1 MENVETIES
10 TKFVYDFDFLFK
22 LIKNIFVP
30 VLAIVILT
38 AIIVAL
44 YARKYKKTDIERY
57 KYITNLWTNVLAIFV
72 IGGLF
77 ALCIGFSMSVISS
90 MQENDLISSNQGLYY
105 LFLCT
110 PFVPLLFL
118 LVYLVRF
125 MKTIKYRPRK
135 KKSEENVLVEEKQEE
150 KKIEP
155 IKEIVKEEKE
165 VKQKEDDDVLPI
177 PTIVEEKQ
185 EIIEELI

>member
-1 MENVETIES
+1 MKSVEGVDS

-22 LIKNIFVP
+22 LVKNIFIP
-30 VLAIVILT
+30 VLVVVVVLT

-90 MQENDLISSNQGLYY
+90 MQENDLVSTNQGLYY

-110 PFVPLLFL
+110 PFVPLIFL

-135 KKSEENVLVEEKQEE
+135 NKKVENQILEEKIDDIKNEPVMEE
-150 KKIEP
+150 KKE
-155 IKEIVKEEKE
+155 VVEEQ
-165 VKQKEDDDVLPI
+165 QKEHGVLPAPI
-177 PTIVEEKQ
+177 IVEEKQ
-185 EIIEELI
+185 EIIEELF